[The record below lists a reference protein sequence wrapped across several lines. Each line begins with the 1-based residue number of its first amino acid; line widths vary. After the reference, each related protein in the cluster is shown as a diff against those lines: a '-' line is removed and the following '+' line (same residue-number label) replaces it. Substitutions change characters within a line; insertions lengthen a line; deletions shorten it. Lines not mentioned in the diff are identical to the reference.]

1 MSNYKGP
8 LNIINNYNNT
18 YVSYILTYEKWKKK
32 KKYTKP
38 NAWNYTI

>member
-8 LNIINNYNNT
+8 LNIINIYNNT

>member
-8 LNIINNYNNT
+8 LHIINNYNNT
-18 YVSYILTYEKWKKK
+18 YVRYILTYEKKK